1 MKQRIFSGAVLLLF
15 LLAVVAFNNSA
26 PIVLNIF
33 LAAVSSL
40 AIYELTKALSLKK
53 QWMVV
58 LPSSLMAAGVFFLFN
73 QLAVFA
79 AYSIYIALM
88 FTILISM
95 HETYNFKDIS
105 FIISMTLII
114 PMALRT
120 LILLRSLSENH
131 GMFYVLIAILAS
143 WVADAGAYFAGT
155 LFGKHKLCPKIS
167 PKKTVEGA
175 VGGMVVN
182 VIVMIVCGVIFTH
195 VYYSGEVQANYIS
208 LALIGFVGSFIS
220 ILGDLSF
227 SVIKRTCKIKDYGQ
241 VIPGHGGILDR
252 FDSVIFTAPFVYL
265 IAAIL
270 PIV

>member
-40 AIYELTKALSLKK
+40 AIYELTKALSIKN
-53 QWMVV
+53 QWLVV
-58 LPSSLMAAGVFFLFN
+58 LPSVLAASGVFFLFN

-79 AYSIYIALM
+79 LYSVYVALM
-88 FTILISM
+88 FTVLISR
-95 HETYNFKDIS
+95 HEVYNFKDIS

-114 PMALRT
+114 PIALRT
-120 LILLRSLSENH
+120 LILLRGLSENH
-131 GMFYVLIAILAS
+131 GMFYVLIAILSS
-143 WVADAGAYFAGT
+143 WGADVGAYFAGT

-175 VGGMVVN
+175 IGGVVLN
-182 VIVMIVCGVIFTH
+182 IIIMMICGLFFTH
-195 VYYSGEVQANYIS
+195 VYYSGEVQASYIS
-208 LALIGFVGSFIS
+208 LAVIGFVGSFIS

-227 SVIKRTCKIKDYGQ
+227 SVIKRSCKIKDYGQ

-252 FDSVIFTAPFVYL
+252 FDSVIFVAPFVYL
-265 IAAIL
+265 IAAVL
-270 PIV
+270 PII